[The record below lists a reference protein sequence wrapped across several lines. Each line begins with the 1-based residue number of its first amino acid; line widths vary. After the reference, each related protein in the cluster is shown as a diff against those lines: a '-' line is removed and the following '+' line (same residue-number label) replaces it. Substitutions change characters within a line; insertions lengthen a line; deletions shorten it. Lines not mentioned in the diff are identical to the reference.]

1 VEFQSPEMPFFKK
14 GVKVLEALTDF
25 FSKQESMK
33 SSFYLLIIACL
44 SLASCQGILDKDP
57 LGTLDA
63 GSFFKTSDDAVQA
76 INAAY
81 EPLLFNNANNNF
93 YWAFGEVTSD
103 EAIAGG
109 DGSRAGIIELDFLTH
124 TPRTS
129 EFNDFWKLQYDG
141 INQCN
146 TVLEKVPEID
156 MDEALKNR
164 ILGEAYFLRAYYYF
178 LLTQV
183 YGDVPLMLKITP
195 PDELKI
201 PKTPKPEIYQQ
212 IISDCDQAAVWLP
225 AQFTGG
231 DVGRATAGAA
241 YALAAKTFI
250 YEKNWSAA
258 LEYVSKVKG
267 LGVYALVPDYLDNF
281 TKETQ
286 NNTESVWEI
295 QHANLELG
303 VGNFLNQWWRSK
315 KVDGY
320 GFAEVTQEFV
330 DAFEPDDP
338 RRKFTVAMNNEDYFG
353 FIYKPSYSSTHYSV
367 KKYLQVD
374 STVSQPADGDI
385 NYTAIRYAEV
395 LLWEAEAL
403 TELDRVQ
410 EAQAPLEQV
419 RARARAQAGD
429 PATALPM
436 ITTTDKQEMTDAVR
450 HERQVE
456 LGFEMHRF
464 FDLVRWGIAADKL
477 LDFQAGKH
485 EVFPIPQT
493 EIDLNPALLQ
503 NAGY

>member
-1 VEFQSPEMPFFKK
+1 
-14 GVKVLEALTDF
+14 
-25 FSKQESMK
+25 MK
-33 SSFYLLIIACL
+33 SSIYLLIIGLAF
-44 SLASCQGILDKDP
+44 ASCQGILDKDP

-81 EPLLFNNANNNF
+81 QPLLINNENNNF

-109 DGSRAGIIELDFLTH
+109 DGSRAGIVELDFLTH

-129 EFNDFWKLQYDG
+129 EFNDFWRLQYKG

-146 TVLEKVPEID
+146 TVLEKVPGIA
-156 MDEALKNR
+156 MDETLKNR
-164 ILGEAYFLRAYYYF
+164 ILGEAYFLRAFYYF
-178 LLTQV
+178 QLTQV
-183 YGDVPLMLKITP
+183 FGDVPMLLKITP
-195 PDELKI
+195 PDELKTA
-201 PKTPKPEIYQQ
+201 KTAKSNIYEQ
-212 IISDCDQAAVWLP
+212 IIVDSDKAAAWLP
-225 AQFTGG
+225 AQYTGA

-241 YALAAKTFI
+241 NALAAKTFI
-250 YEKNWSAA
+250 YMKNWNKA
-258 LEYVSKVKG
+258 LEYIAKVKS
-267 LGVYALVPDYLDNF
+267 LGVHALVPDYEDNF
-281 TKETQ
+281 RKNTQ
-286 NNTESVWEI
+286 NNSESVWEI

-303 VGNFLNQWWRSK
+303 VGNSLNQWWRSK
-315 KVDGY
+315 KVQGY

-353 FIYKPSYSSTHYSV
+353 YIYKNSYSSTRFSV
-367 KKYLQVD
+367 RKYLQVD
-374 STVSQPADGDI
+374 TTVTQPADGDI

-403 TELDRVQ
+403 AELGRVS
-410 EAQAPLEQV
+410 EAQVPLEAV
-419 RARARAQAGD
+419 RARARAQAAD
-429 PATALPM
+429 PTTALPM
-436 ITTTDKQEMTDAVR
+436 IVTTDKAEMIAAVR

-464 FDLVRWGIAADKL
+464 FDLVRWGIAKEKL
-477 LDFQAGKH
+477 PDFQVGKH
-485 EVFPIPQT
+485 EVFPLPQT
-493 EIDLNPALLQ
+493 ELDLNPALVQ